1 RTLREGLDPRLE
13 VRLIPG
19 NRRGNVPHVPGAD
32 LVILW
37 ASTILDH
44 SVSAQFPE
52 GVVIPHRGIARMLGA
67 ATDWIESRQD

>member
-1 RTLREGLDPRLE
+1 

-19 NRRGNVPHVPGAD
+19 DRRGRIPAVPGAD
-32 LVILW
+32 LVVLW

-44 SVSAQFPE
+44 SVSAHFPE

-67 ATDWIESRQD
+67 ATEWIEARPV